1 MSSVAHED
9 VHHDHAGR
17 PRASLALTLRSGL
30 LAASLALVGVS
41 GALAQDSTPESM
53 AGGAECV
60 APAETAD
67 AGMASSMASP
77 AADDEVAGESAPA
90 DEALAAEITAAIE
103 NYTACYNS
111 GDIATV
117 LALTTP
123 TYLMDAFGTDDVAL
137 LESALAMSP
146 LPPMEILSLSNPQTH
161 PDGRVSIDGETMSGE
176 HQYVKTRTFFVRSGD
191 TLLIDGEE
199 YLPSTP
205 DVEEMAIISFTIAD
219 DTSPLAF
226 DQTTS
231 IPAIEGLTLYGAN
244 NGAERHTVAL
254 LRLADETAGT
264 PVAELPASQLTS
276 GELIGAIPI
285 EPGERGEL
293 VLVNLEPGSYLLID
307 AQVPGSAAQ
316 LTVTEPEPES

>member
-1 MSSVAHED
+1 MSSVSHEAVQQD
-9 VHHDHAGR
+9 RTGW
-17 PRASLALTLRSGL
+17 PRTSLATTLRSGL
-30 LAASLALVGVS
+30 LAASLVLVGAS

-53 AGGAECV
+53 AGAECV
-60 APAETAD
+60 APADTAD
-67 AGMASSMASP
+67 AGAASTMASP
-77 AADDEVAGESAPA
+77 AAEDEAAGESAPA
-90 DEALAAEITAAIE
+90 DEALTAEITAAIE

-123 TYLMDAFGTDDVAL
+123 NYLMDAFGTDDVAL
-137 LESALAMSP
+137 IESAMSMAP
-146 LPPMEILSLSNPQTH
+146 LPAMEILSLGNAQTH
-161 PDGRVSIDGETMSGE
+161 ADGRVSIDNEAMSGD
-176 HQYVKTRTFFVRSGD
+176 HQYIKTRTFFVREGD
-191 TLLIDGEE
+191 TLLIDGED
-199 YLPSTP
+199 YLPSTA

-219 DTSPLAF
+219 DTAPLAF

-231 IPAIEGLTLYGAN
+231 VPAIEGLTLYGAN

-254 LRLADETAGT
+254 LRLGDETAGT

-276 GELIGAIPI
+276 GELIGAISI

-307 AQVPGSAAQ
+307 AMVPGSAAS